1 MESNLLLIYINKL
14 FIIIYFLLMRE
25 REIKKIKEENNIYKK
40 YSDGEIEELKLEF
53 DNYISL
59 INSIGLDLES
69 LNRKKTKI
77 KYKKNIILKER
88 GKTSNKSSS
97 SENE

>member
-1 MESNLLLIYINKL
+1 
-14 FIIIYFLLMRE
+14 MRE

>member
-14 FIIIYFLLMRE
+14 FIIIYFFLMRE

-77 KYKKNIILKER
+77 KYKKNII
-88 GKTSNKSSS
+88 
-97 SENE
+97 

>member
-1 MESNLLLIYINKL
+1 
-14 FIIIYFLLMRE
+14 MRE

-69 LNRKKTKI
+69 LNRKNNKI
-77 KYKKNIILKER
+77 K
-88 GKTSNKSSS
+88 
-97 SENE
+97 

>member
-1 MESNLLLIYINKL
+1 MYIWNKL

-77 KYKKNIILKER
+77 KYKKKIILKER

>member
-1 MESNLLLIYINKL
+1 
-14 FIIIYFLLMRE
+14 MRE

-88 GKTSNKSSS
+88 GKTSNKSRS

>member
-1 MESNLLLIYINKL
+1 
-14 FIIIYFLLMRE
+14 MRE
-25 REIKKIKEENNIYKK
+25 REIKRIKEEKHLYKK

>member
-88 GKTSNKSSS
+88 GKTSNKSRS